1 MVKNY
6 LNKSLLILGLLIVVL
21 AKPVL
26 ADESYSSLFV
36 KITDASTAV
45 KQKEQEK
52 AKQLVGEIKTE
63 FDRVANHDSAA
74 GQEVSKALDLSG
86 QVTEEKLTKISSA
99 LLKFEKASQ

>member
-6 LNKSLLILGLLIVVL
+6 LNKSLLILGLLLFFL

-45 KQKEQEK
+45 KQKDQEK

-63 FDRVANHDSAA
+63 FDRVA
-74 GQEVSKALDLSG
+74 VSILS
-86 QVTEEKLTKISSA
+86 L
-99 LLKFEKASQ
+99 

>member
-6 LNKSLLILGLLIVVL
+6 LNKSLLVLGLLLIFL

-45 KQKEQEK
+45 KQKDQEK
-52 AKQLVGEIKTE
+52 AK
-63 FDRVANHDSAA
+63 S
-74 GQEVSKALDLSG
+74 
-86 QVTEEKLTKISSA
+86 EKSRLT
-99 LLKFEKASQ
+99 LKGWLITTLQRDKR

>member
-6 LNKSLLILGLLIVVL
+6 LNKSLLILGLLLVVL

-45 KQKEQEK
+45 KQKDQETRPSLIGWLITTLQRDK
-52 AKQLVGEIKTE
+52 
-63 FDRVANHDSAA
+63 R
-74 GQEVSKALDLSG
+74 
-86 QVTEEKLTKISSA
+86 
-99 LLKFEKASQ
+99 